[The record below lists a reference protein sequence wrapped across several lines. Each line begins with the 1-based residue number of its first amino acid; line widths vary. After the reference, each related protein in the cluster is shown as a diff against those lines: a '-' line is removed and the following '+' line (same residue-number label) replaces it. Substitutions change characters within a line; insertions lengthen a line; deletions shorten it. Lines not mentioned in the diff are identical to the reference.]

1 MMIKQLRL
9 LSIAVPTLLSGSVF
23 AQIEEI
29 TVTAQRRE
37 ASLQDVPASVTALSA
52 EVMAE
57 KQITNVRDLYSV
69 VPNLDIATNTG
80 TASAAR
86 IFLRGIGEDE
96 SRGAVDQAVAIYVD
110 DVYIGRSVGSL
121 LDLLDLDRVEVLR
134 GPQGTLYGR
143 NSNGGAIKLV
153 SKRPDTERSAY
164 DLGFTVGSDG
174 RLDARG
180 TANLALSDTTAIRA
194 SLMSRSRDGF
204 HDLNPNGDFAGQGR
218 EVGKSDVLGLRVA
231 LSSQL
236 NDRWSL
242 DLAIDHTQDDSD
254 PIPDSRVPG
263 ADADNNI
270 FTIEP
275 EPGTSCSAATP
286 LNFRPMGCFLDYSS
300 EVETSGIS
308 ATVSADF
315 GGFTFRSL
323 TGYREMEDEL
333 ATRIGSPF
341 FQQTDQEQ
349 ISQEFTL
356 TSNGDGPF
364 NWVTGLYFY
373 DEDVQLDSTFIF
385 DFTVRTETTAAAI
398 FAQGTYAVNDALNL
412 TAGIRYTDEDRD
424 ITSSNLSLDGGTG
437 VFSAERSLDNSE
449 STYTLSADYSFS
461 ESVMAYVSY
470 ATGFKSGGAS
480 ADCFSPTACFLPVD
494 NEEVG
499 TWEIGLR
506 STLLDDMVS
515 LNLTYFNNDYEGLQ
529 IGATVPDLGFTRFNV
544 DETTTEGIELESV
557 IRFTDNFRV
566 NVTAGWLDAE
576 YDSVTEQQAGGLT
589 NNGVPCPGGVSS
601 IDCALGLE
609 LKNAPEFRGSVG
621 ALLTIPLA
629 AGDVDIGVDAIFQ
642 DEYWALVANSPA
654 HALIDVDTL
663 INARVTYTT
672 QDERWQAA
680 LWGRNLTD
688 EEYYRAATAAGLTTY
703 ASPPLTW
710 GVDVRFR
717 F

>member
-1 MMIKQLRL
+1 MIKQLRL

-153 SKRPDTERSAY
+153 SKRPDTERNAY

-218 EVGKSDVLGLRVA
+218 EVGESDVLGLRVA

-308 ATVSADF
+308 ATVSGDF

-364 NWVTGLYFY
+364 SWVTGLYFY

-461 ESVMAYVSY
+461 ESVMVYVSY

-515 LNLTYFNNDYEGLQ
+515 LNLTYFNN
-529 IGATVPDLGFTRFNV
+529 
-544 DETTTEGIELESV
+544 
-557 IRFTDNFRV
+557 
-566 NVTAGWLDAE
+566 
-576 YDSVTEQQAGGLT
+576 
-589 NNGVPCPGGVSS
+589 
-601 IDCALGLE
+601 
-609 LKNAPEFRGSVG
+609 
-621 ALLTIPLA
+621 
-629 AGDVDIGVDAIFQ
+629 
-642 DEYWALVANSPA
+642 
-654 HALIDVDTL
+654 
-663 INARVTYTT
+663 
-672 QDERWQAA
+672 
-680 LWGRNLTD
+680 
-688 EEYYRAATAAGLTTY
+688 
-703 ASPPLTW
+703 
-710 GVDVRFR
+710 
-717 F
+717 